1 MMSLLLMVNGKAV
14 LESSVEE
21 SIYLYINQGKIQEL
35 GPISG
40 LPLHLQSIKKIEIP
54 EEHTVVPG
62 FIDVHIHG
70 AAGADMM
77 DGSTEA
83 LTIMANALP
92 AEGTT
97 SFLPTT
103 ITQKHDNI
111 DQALRNA
118 ADYQQHHNDSG
129 KAEVL
134 GVHLE
139 GPFINPK
146 RKGAQPLEHIIDPS
160 IDLFK
165 QWQELSA
172 ETIKIVTV
180 APEMANGFEFV
191 RYLNK
196 TGVIA
201 SIGHSDSIYEEMEQA
216 VQAGAKQVTH
226 LFNGMR
232 GLHHREPGVAGSAL
246 LFKELMAELIADGI
260 HVRPEMM
267 KLVINAKGTDGLVL
281 ITDAMRAKGL
291 KDGIYDLGGQD
302 VSVADGQALLADGTL
317 AGSILK
323 MNDSLKNIINAAQ
336 IPLAEA
342 VKMASANPAK
352 QLNVYDRKGSI
363 TIGKDADITILSED
377 LEVTFTLCRGEIA
390 FNRGLFV

>member
-1 MMSLLLMVNGKAV
+1 LSLLLMVHGQAI
-14 LESSVEE
+14 LEESVEN
-21 SIYLYINQGKIQEL
+21 SIYIYIKHGIIQEL
-35 GPISG
+35 GPLTD
-40 LPLHLQSIKKIEIP
+40 LPHHINPLKKIEIP
-54 EEHTVVPG
+54 LGHTVVPG

-70 AAGADMM
+70 AAGADTM
-77 DGSTEA
+77 DGTTA
-83 LTIMANALP
+83 AITTMAKALP
-92 AEGTT
+92 SEGTT

-103 ITQKHDNI
+103 ITQRHENI
-111 DQALRNA
+111 EAALKNVAHYRL
-118 ADYQQHHNDSG
+118 HHNVPG

-146 RKGAQPLEHIIDPS
+146 CKGAQPLDHIITPS

-165 QWQELSA
+165 QWQKLSNG
-172 ETIKIVTV
+172 TIRVVTV
-180 APEMANGFEFV
+180 APEMANGMEFV
-191 RYLNK
+191 HYLNS
-196 TGVIA
+196 TGVIP
-201 SIGHSDSIYEEMEQA
+201 SIGHSDSIYEEIKLA

-232 GLHHREPGVAGSAL
+232 GIHHREPGVAGSAL
-246 LFKELMAELIADGI
+246 LFNELMAELIADGI

-267 KLVINAKGTDGLVL
+267 KLIINAKGTDGLIL

-291 KDGIYDLGGQD
+291 IDGIYDLGGQD
-302 VSVADGQALLADGTL
+302 VSVANGQALLADGTL

-323 MNDSLKNIINAAQ
+323 MNDSLKNIMIAAQ

-363 TIGKDADITILSED
+363 ALRKDADLTILSEKN
-377 LEVTFTLCRGEIA
+377 EVTLTLCRGEIA
-390 FNRGLFV
+390 FIRR